1 MTRALVVYESLLGN
15 TQAVALAI
23 AEGLG
28 ETRPVTVREVASA
41 PDTIPPD
48 VALLVVGGPTH
59 AFGLSRPET
68 RADAASQTT
77 EPVVSTGRGLREWLE
92 ALSASDHATPAVTFD
107 TRVDRP
113 HMPGSAAK
121 KARKRLR
128 LKGYADFDGPQSFHV
143 HGKAGP
149 LAEGEL
155 ARARAWGEDL
165 ARKLTEAESLAGQ
178 TRGPS

>member
-28 ETRPVTVREVASA
+28 ETRPVTVREVGEA
-41 PDTIPPD
+41 PDTIPDD

-68 RADAASQTT
+68 RADAAAQTS
-77 EPVVSTGRGLREWLE
+77 EPVVSSGRGLREWLE
-92 ALSASDHATPAVTFD
+92 ALSTPGRVTPAVTFD
-107 TRVDRP
+107 TRVERP

-128 LKGYADFDGPQSFHV
+128 MKG
-143 HGKAGP
+143 
-149 LAEGEL
+149 
-155 ARARAWGEDL
+155 ARTWPA
-165 ARKLTEAESLAGQ
+165 S
-178 TRGPS
+178 

>member
-1 MTRALVVYESLLGN
+1 MTRALIVYESLLGN

-28 ETRPVTVREVASA
+28 ATRPVTVREVGEA
-41 PDTIPPD
+41 PDTVPDD

-68 RADAASQTT
+68 RSDAAGLGSAAV
-77 EPVVSTGRGLREWLE
+77 PVVSAGRGLREWLE
-92 ALSASDHATPAVTFD
+92 TLAPSGRATPAVTFD
-107 TRVDRP
+107 TRVDKPRV
-113 HMPGSAAK
+113 PGSAAK

-128 LKGYADFDGPQSFHV
+128 HKGFEDFDEPRSFYV

-149 LAEGEL
+149 LADGEVD
-155 ARARAWGEDL
+155 RARAWGADL
-165 ARKLTEAESLAGQ
+165 ARQLTEAERL
-178 TRGPS
+178 TRSR

>member
-1 MTRALVVYESLLGN
+1 MTRALIVYESLLGN

-28 ETRPVTVREVASA
+28 ETRPVTVREVGDA
-41 PDTIPPD
+41 PDTVPAD

-68 RADAASQTT
+68 RREAAGLGPAAA
-77 EPVVSTGRGLREWLE
+77 PVVSSGRGLREWLE
-92 ALSASDHATPAVTFD
+92 ALAPSDRATPAVTFD
-107 TRVDRP
+107 TRVDKP
-113 HMPGSAAK
+113 HVPGSAAK

-128 LKGYADFDGPQSFHV
+128 HRGFEDFDEPQSFYV

-149 LAEGEL
+149 LADGEVD
-155 ARARAWGEDL
+155 RARAWGADL
-165 ARKLTEAESLAGQ
+165 ARRLTEAESL
-178 TRGPS
+178 TRSR